1 VYHGNMEKT
10 VVRGI
15 VQGNQS
21 TSYRRTTYCYND
33 SGPAYGPTAR
43 RMTVAGGANYC
54 YDSNGN

>member
-1 VYHGNMEKT
+1 MEKT